1 MTRFSRR
8 FFAFRQSRSLCAAGA
23 MALAATLALFAVF
36 PDASHPAAAQGANC
50 DTLRGQ
56 IAALD
61 RSNTRANPY
70 AGQIRS
76 QRAGLQR
83 AEAYGHRLG
92 CDRQQF
98 LFFGS
103 APPPQCGQ
111 VNAQIEQLRASVG
124 QLESNAR
131 GVLDSP
137 QRQQLVASYNAYCR
151 QQTANQG
158 GGFLGGLFGG
168 PSQNQGEP
176 GIDTPPLPDAAAPPE
191 TAQGPSGG
199 SELLCVRHCDGAFFP
214 IAYAPGRDQDTLA
227 DFCKASCPNTDASV
241 YSRVPGAEIQTA
253 VGLDG
258 KPYMSLPA
266 ALKYQKTLDP
276 ACSCRATGASWATT
290 LADAEAML
298 SHSKKGEIVVTQEKS
313 DEMARPTAP
322 GQAMSKKP
330 RKPAADTDEMDDNGD
345 DMTDRDA
352 AAAAQVPTASTD
364 SAGISAGG
372 VNNQTSYP
380 QGAGETTEVTGAD
393 GVKRRVRIV
402 GPQLSPAQ

>member
-1 MTRFSRR
+1 MTRLPRR
-8 FFAFRQSRSLCAAGA
+8 FFALRQSRSLCAAGA
-23 MALAATLALFAVF
+23 MALMAVF
-36 PDASHPAAAQGANC
+36 TVFSDASHTAAAQGANC
-50 DTLRGQ
+50 DSLRGQ

-70 AGQIRS
+70 SGQIRS

-111 VNAQIEQLRASVG
+111 VNAQIEQLRSSLG
-124 QLESNAR
+124 QLESSAR
-131 GVLDSP
+131 YVLDSP

-151 QQTANQG
+151 QQTANRG

-168 PSQNQGEP
+168 PNQDQGEP
-176 GIDTPPLPDAAAPPE
+176 GVDTPPLPDAAAPPPE

-199 SELLCVRHCDGAFFP
+199 SEMLCVRHCDGAFFP

-241 YSRVPGAEIQTA
+241 YSRAPGSAIQTA

-276 ACSCRATGASWATT
+276 SCSCRAAGASWATT

-313 DEMARPTAP
+313 DEIARPAAP
-322 GQAMSKKP
+322 APMSKKA
-330 RKPAADTDEMDDNGD
+330 RKPTADTDQTDDNGGD
-345 DMTDRDA
+345 DMTDKDA

-364 SAGISAGG
+364 SAGISTGG

-380 QGAGETTEVTGAD
+380 QGAGETTEVTGPD

>member
-1 MTRFSRR
+1 MTRPSRR
-8 FFAFRQSRSLCAAGA
+8 FFTFGHDRMTGLIGPVA
-23 MALAATLALFAVF
+23 ALALLAALFGT
-36 PDASHPAAAQGANC
+36 PLTASAQGYDCNG
-50 DTLRGQ
+50 LRAQ

-61 RSNTRANPY
+61 RANTRANPY

-76 QRAGLQR
+76 QRAGLER
-83 AEAYGHRLG
+83 TEAYGHKLG

-98 LFFGS
+98 FFFGS

-111 VNAQIEQLRASVG
+111 VNAQIEQLRGSLGQIEAS
-124 QLESNAR
+124 AR
-131 GVLDSP
+131 YVVDSP

-151 QQTANQG
+151 QQTATQ

-168 PSQNQGEP
+168 PNPNPAPS
-176 GIDTPPLPDAAAPPE
+176 DLAPPA
-191 TAQGPSGG
+191 TDALPGPDVASTPTGG
-199 SELLCVRHCDGAFFP
+199 SEILCVRHCDGAFFP
-214 IAYAPGRDQDTLA
+214 IAYAPGRDQDTLT
-227 DFCKASCPNTDASV
+227 DFCKASCPNAETSV
-241 YSRVPGAEIQTA
+241 YSRVPGQAIQTA

-266 ALKYQKTLDP
+266 ALKYQKALDSS
-276 ACSCRATGASWATT
+276 CSCRAAGATWADT

-313 DEMARPTAP
+313 DEMARPAAP
-322 GQAMSKKP
+322 GGTTGKKA
-330 RKPAADTDEMDDNGD
+330 RKPAANDDDSDATDDDIINQ
-345 DMTDRDA
+345 DA

-380 QGAGETTEVTGAD
+380 QGAGQTTEVTGPD
-393 GVKRRVRIV
+393 GVTRRVRIV
-402 GPQLSPAQ
+402 GPQP

>member
-23 MALAATLALFAVF
+23 LALAAALVFFAVLD
-36 PDASHPAAAQGANC
+36 DASHPAAAQGANC
-50 DTLRGQ
+50 DSLRGQ
-56 IAALD
+56 IAGLD
-61 RSNTRANPY
+61 RSNMRANPY
-70 AGQIRS
+70 SGQIRS

-98 LFFGS
+98 FFFGS

-111 VNAQIEQLRASVG
+111 VNAQIEQLRVSVG
-124 QLESNAR
+124 QLESSAR
-131 GVLDSP
+131 YVLDSP
-137 QRQQLVASYNAYCR
+137 QRRQLVASYNAYCR

-168 PSQNQGEP
+168 PNQNQGEP
-176 GIDTPPLPDAAAPPE
+176 GIDAPPLPDAAAPPPE

-214 IAYAPGRDQDTLA
+214 IAYAPGRDEDTLA

-241 YSRVPGAEIQTA
+241 YSRVPGSAIQTA

-266 ALKYQKTLDP
+266 ALKYQKALDP
-276 ACSCRATGASWATT
+276 SCSCRAAGASWATT

-313 DEMARPTAP
+313 DEMARPAAP
-322 GQAMSKKP
+322 ISKKA
-330 RKPAADTDEMDDNGD
+330 RKPATDDTDATDDNGD

-352 AAAAQVPTASTD
+352 AAAAQVPTAGTD

-380 QGAGETTEVTGAD
+380 QGAGDTTEITGAD